1 MPACKYGLRKNSM
14 PKRAKDAREFTVT
27 RNAAWRTSYGY
38 IPGPVLDMWAAPD
51 AYRLPSETV

>member
-14 PKRAKDAREFTVT
+14 PKRTKDAREFTVT

-38 IPGPVLDMWAAPD
+38 MPGPVPDMWAAPD
-51 AYRLPSETV
+51 A